1 MSDTDS
7 KISSD
12 ELSYRSRTTPLHVWH
27 DALDAGSLSTTVVTA
42 VAKAADTDP
51 TSLPPLYEAIDPDA
65 LDKLL
70 GGGLGSSGSQD
81 GYLTFTYA
89 DHSITVHAD
98 GEIVVHAIER
108 E

>member
-7 KISSD
+7 TIRPD
-12 ELSYRSRTTPLHVWH
+12 APSYRSRTTPLHVWH
-27 DALDAGSLSTTVVTA
+27 DTVESGSLSTTVVTA
-42 VAKAADTDP
+42 VAKAADAEPTD
-51 TSLPPLYEAIDPDA
+51 LPPLYEYIDPDA

-70 GGGLGSSGSQD
+70 GGGLGQAGGHD

-89 DHSITVHAD
+89 DYSVTVHAD
-98 GEIVVHAIER
+98 GEIVVHAIES